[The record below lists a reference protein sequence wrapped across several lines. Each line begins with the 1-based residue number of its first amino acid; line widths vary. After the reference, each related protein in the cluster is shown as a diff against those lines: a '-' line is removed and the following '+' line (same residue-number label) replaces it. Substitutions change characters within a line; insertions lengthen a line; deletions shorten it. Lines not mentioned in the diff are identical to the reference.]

1 MDLYRYQSRC
11 LPNHKEYLQD
21 YPEVKLCKIS
31 TPYPFPE
38 KFVLSC
44 LEGVDEVICLE
55 ELSPFIEAEVTKLIG
70 KHRLNIK
77 VYGKENGYV
86 KTSGENSADYVAKVL
101 SDFLKIPSQETGI
114 YLGDMP
120 DLPVRPP
127 VLCAGCPHRA
137 SFYAVKKAMEG
148 KNAYFCGD
156 IGCYT

>member
-1 MDLYRYQSRC
+1 MCIRDS
-11 LPNHKEYLQD
+11 
-21 YPEVKLCKIS
+21 
-31 TPYPFPE
+31 
-38 KFVLSC
+38 
-44 LEGVDEVICLE
+44 
-55 ELSPFIEAEVTKLIG
+55 IEAEVTKLIG

-77 VYGKENGYV
+77 VYGKESGYV

-101 SDFLKIPSQETGI
+101 SDFLKIPSQEAGI

-156 IGCYT
+156 IGCYTLGNAMPLDMVDTCL